1 MNYKVSKTLK
11 DNKKSI
17 IIIAVLWI
25 FFAIV
30 LVAPIGYSIGLAS
43 QSGTFSFDIFL
54 ENVFTQ
60 IVSSSAITKVFDAAF
75 IGYFGKTLLYFTILY
90 IIIALIGLF
99 KSRPKHEYTD
109 IEHGS
114 SDWSEGGEQ
123 YSILSKNKGI
133 ILSKHNFLPINK
145 RGNVNVLVVGRF
157 WFW

>member
-43 QSGTFSFDIFL
+43 QSGTFDFNIFL
-54 ENVFTQ
+54 ENVFTEL
-60 IVSSSAITKVFDAAF
+60 VSFTSITKALGAEY
-75 IGYFGKTLLYFTILY
+75 IGYFGKTLLYFTIFY
-90 IIIALIGLF
+90 IIVALIGLF
-99 KSRPKHEYTD
+99 KSRPKHEYAD

-114 SDWSEGGEQ
+114 SDWSENGEQ

-133 ILSKHNFLPINK
+133 ILSKHNYLPTNK

>member
-60 IVSSSAITKVFDAAF
+60 IVSFSAITKVFDAAF
-75 IGYFGKTLLYFTILY
+75 IGYFGKTLLYFTIIY

-157 WFW
+157 GFW

>member
-11 DNKKSI
+11 DNRKALI
-17 IIIAVLWI
+17 IMIVLWV

-30 LVAPIGYSIGLAS
+30 LVAPIGYAVGLAS
-43 QSGTFSFDIFL
+43 QTGTFDFNIFL
-54 ENVFTQ
+54 ENVFSE
-60 IVSSSAITKVFDAAF
+60 IISFSSITRVFGAAY
-75 IGYFGKTLLYFTILY
+75 IGYYGKTLLYFTIFY
-90 IIIALIGLF
+90 IIVGFIGLF

-114 SDWSEGGEQ
+114 SDWSENGEQ

-133 ILSKHNFLPINK
+133 ILSKHNFLPTNK

-157 WFW
+157 GFW

>member
-17 IIIAVLWI
+17 IVIAVLWI

-60 IVSSSAITKVFDAAF
+60 IVSFSAITKVFDAAF

-157 WFW
+157 GFW

>member
-60 IVSSSAITKVFDAAF
+60 IVSFSAITKVFDAAF

-157 WFW
+157 RFW

>member
-60 IVSSSAITKVFDAAF
+60 IVSFSAITKVFDAAF

-90 IIIALIGLF
+90 IIIAFIGLF

-157 WFW
+157 GFW

>member
-1 MNYKVSKTLK
+1 MNYKISKTLK
-11 DNKKSI
+11 DNKNSI

-60 IVSSSAITKVFDAAF
+60 IVSFSAITKVFDAAF

-157 WFW
+157 GFW

>member
-43 QSGTFSFDIFL
+43 QSGTFNFEIFL

-60 IVSSSAITKVFDAAF
+60 IVSFSAITKVFDAAF

-157 WFW
+157 RFR

>member
-43 QSGTFSFDIFL
+43 QSGTFDFNIFL
-54 ENVFTQ
+54 ENVFTEL
-60 IVSSSAITKVFDAAF
+60 ISFTSITKALGADY
-75 IGYFGKTLLYFTILY
+75 IGYFGKTLLYFSILY
-90 IIIALIGLF
+90 IILAFIGLF
-99 KSRPKHEYTD
+99 KSRPKNEYTD

-123 YSILSKNKGI
+123 YRILSKNKGI
-133 ILSKHNFLPINK
+133 ILSKHNYLPIDK

-157 WFW
+157 RFW

>member
-60 IVSSSAITKVFDAAF
+60 IVSFSAITKVFDAAF

-90 IIIALIGLF
+90 IIIALD
-99 KSRPKHEYTD
+99 R
-109 IEHGS
+109 
-114 SDWSEGGEQ
+114 
-123 YSILSKNKGI
+123 I
-133 ILSKHNFLPINK
+133 I
-145 RGNVNVLVVGRF
+145 
-157 WFW
+157 